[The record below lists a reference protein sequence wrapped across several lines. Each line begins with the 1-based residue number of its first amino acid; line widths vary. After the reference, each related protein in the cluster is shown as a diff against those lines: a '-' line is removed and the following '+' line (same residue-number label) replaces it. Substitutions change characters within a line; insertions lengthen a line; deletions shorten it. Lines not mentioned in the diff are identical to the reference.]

1 MVNLLCVNSFEYQH
15 HHPHHQQQF
24 NNNTI
29 ISIII
34 ITNIMPLLSVIDNGL
49 LVCFRA
55 TQSSSFCML
64 SRSIVSANSKT
75 NELTVGTCGKDR
87 ERERRERERDGGKVS
102 EVFFACVFTSG
113 LTLTQYSLRWIWC
126 TDCGHVQHKV
136 HLGASVTSIHR
147 DCGYCWCCR
156 LLLMLP
162 IHWKQGVCSLPRVVC
177 NDCGGQLES
186 RGKVS
191 CCLGPREFQAA
202 GAHRTAK
209 GSSSGGTLTTSNLP
223 WQEQLRV
230 FKLKSS
236 KAMAEIDEDLE

>member
-1 MVNLLCVNSFEYQH
+1 VNSFEYQH

-87 ERERRERERDGGKVS
+87 ERERDGGKVS

-113 LTLTQYSLRWIWC
+113 LTLTQYSLR
-126 TDCGHVQHKV
+126 
-136 HLGASVTSIHR
+136 
-147 DCGYCWCCR
+147 
-156 LLLMLP
+156 
-162 IHWKQGVCSLPRVVC
+162 
-177 NDCGGQLES
+177 
-186 RGKVS
+186 
-191 CCLGPREFQAA
+191 
-202 GAHRTAK
+202 
-209 GSSSGGTLTTSNLP
+209 
-223 WQEQLRV
+223 
-230 FKLKSS
+230 
-236 KAMAEIDEDLE
+236 